1 MAPFVRISI
10 HQEPVVVDEMLMP
23 ITVENRIGTSFPL
36 LHFGRR
42 EIYMRIH
49 IFYPAICHNAIEMV
63 PGIMRNHARGRRS
76 HQLML
81 LEVIDH
87 QAGMT
92 RLPYTNDAKTPRND
106 CRKRTL
112 YELQS
117 AFCHPSKA
125 HAQILI
131 FAVC

>member
-10 HQEPVVVDEMLMP
+10 HKEPVVVDEMLMP
-23 ITVENRIGTSFPL
+23 ITVENRIGTSLPL
-36 LHFGRR
+36 LHVGRR
-42 EIYMRIH
+42 KIYMRIH

-76 HQLML
+76 HQLIL

-92 RLPYTNDAKTPRND
+92 RHSLIPTMQ
-106 CRKRTL
+106 KRHVTIVVR
-112 YELQS
+112 ELCMS
-117 AFCHPSKA
+117 YKVHFVIHRRLMLK
-125 HAQILI
+125 
-131 FAVC
+131 F